1 MKVEGLKRNAKR
13 GVELSVDIEKW
24 ETGICFGVLICYNY
38 NNNNN
43 NNVGLFSFVTFS
55 FSSNKIL

>member
-1 MKVEGLKRNAKR
+1 MKVEGLKRNAKH
-13 GVELSVDIEKW
+13 GVKLSVDVEKW
-24 ETGICFGVLICYNY
+24 KTGICSGVLICYNY
-38 NNNNN
+38 NNN